1 MAGGRFGKLLKSSV
15 GSLLTPA
22 EDPRATYADPVQR
35 QRALREQVRAATASA
50 QAARTRLQLQRATA
64 EAGLSELEQAA
75 RSALAAGRE
84 DLARIALKR
93 RHVCTM
99 SIAQLA
105 QQIAAMDAEL
115 HRLAVV
121 DQQVVAQLDAIAARE
136 HLAAVRRSTAQ
147 AQIEIGEVLTGV
159 TGATAGAPAIE
170 QLERD
175 AEALEARAAAIDE
188 LMAAGV
194 LGDSVGAMPGEVEAD
209 LEIERQL
216 VALRQE
222 IGSGQGVRSDGN
234 G

>member
-1 MAGGRFGKLLKSSV
+1 MAGGRFGKLFKSSI

-22 EDPRATYADPVQR
+22 EDPRAVYADPIQR
-35 QRALREQVRAATASA
+35 QRALREQVRAAMVNAQTA
-50 QAARTRLQLQRATA
+50 RNRLELQRAAA
-64 EAGLSELEQAA
+64 EASLAELEQAA
-75 RSALAAGRE
+75 RSAVAAGRE

-93 RHVCTM
+93 RQVSAA
-99 SIAQLA
+99 SIAQLG
-105 QQIAAMDAEL
+105 QQIAAMDVEL

-121 DQQVVAQLDAIAARE
+121 DQQVSAQLDAIAARE

-147 AQIEIGEVLTGV
+147 AQIEIGEALTGV
-159 TGATAGAPAIE
+159 AGAVPGAPAIE

-194 LGDSVGAMPGEVEAD
+194 LGDPAVAMPGENQSEQ
-209 LEIERQL
+209 EIERQL
-216 VALRQE
+216 AALRDE
-222 IGSGQGVRSDGN
+222 IGSGQGVRSDGT